1 MKLILLTGTTVV
13 HASGALLGYEH
24 KLMPSSDV
32 DRISSSSGQSVER
45 LPYSN
50 LYGDVMLTP
59 LQEELFRSI
68 SSGSRQI
75 NTMSPEERG
84 AVKGKEWKRFAAND
98 GHHIVPY
105 FFDETFPSDAAKR
118 VRKALDDFKSGST
131 HTSLQFYECIQLAL

>member
-1 MKLILLTGTTVV
+1 MKLILLTGTTV
-13 HASGALLGYEH
+13 HASGALLGHEH

-32 DRISSSSGQSVER
+32 DRISSAVTGPSVER

-50 LYGDVMLTP
+50 LYGDVMLTQ

-75 NTMSPEERG
+75 KTLSLEERG
-84 AVKGKEWKRFAAND
+84 AVKGKEWKRFADDD

-105 FFDETFPSDAAKR
+105 FFDETFPNDAAKR
-118 VRKALDDFKSGST
+118 VRKALDDFKPGST
-131 HTSLQFYECIQLAL
+131 HAKHPSLLQ